1 MEPSAPRL
9 RFLPPVFLL
18 ISARVIMRSSA
29 PQPAGD
35 LTPRMEL
42 FGTIRCA
49 ETASTSLQRPDR
61 TAVGASR
68 HSDMIK
74 VLHQMAHPGSEA
86 TSYYNLPPGSF
97 AADFGAAAAVR
108 DGWYACQNGIAKRS
122 SDTVHSRQ
130 LENLKQQHRLQLA
143 SVCTKVQEKDAL
155 LSRGAACVAQMR
167 CELSELAEKERSSAA
182 QLIRGQRSSAGCLK
196 ES

>member
-18 ISARVIMRSSA
+18 ISALLIMRSSA

-49 ETASTSLQRPDR
+49 ETASTSLQKPDR
-61 TAVGASR
+61 TTISATAGSA
-68 HSDMIK
+68 MIK

-86 TSYYNLPPGSF
+86 SWYYNLPPGRF
-97 AADFGAAAAVR
+97 AADFGAAAAVPR
-108 DGWYACQNGIAKRS
+108 RAIALAVDTRQRS
-122 SDTVHSRQ
+122 R
-130 LENLKQQHRLQLA
+130 HRCDRRRGRTHLSHRPLA
-143 SVCTKVQEKDAL
+143 SC
-155 LSRGAACVAQMR
+155 SRCASPTTCR
-167 CELSELAEKERSSAA
+167 R
-182 QLIRGQRSSAGCLK
+182 
-196 ES
+196 